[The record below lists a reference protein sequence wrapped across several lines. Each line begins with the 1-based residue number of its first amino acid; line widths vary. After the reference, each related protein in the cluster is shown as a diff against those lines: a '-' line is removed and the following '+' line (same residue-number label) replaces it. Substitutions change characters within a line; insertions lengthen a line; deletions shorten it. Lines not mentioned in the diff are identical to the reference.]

1 VVLAFD
7 VMKRARTARCACTT
21 AYLAMFRRSLHV
33 MFLIYE
39 YLERPLSRRTG
50 NNGPGGKLI
59 RSAVVVW
66 REDPV

>member
-1 VVLAFD
+1 
-7 VMKRARTARCACTT
+7 
-21 AYLAMFRRSLHV
+21 MFRRSLHV